1 MVKCEVVFPTP
12 LPDDPHKWDGWSKYK
27 SANPYERLC
36 LDSQQNPTNELI
48 EEHCRELLRWWQ
60 KKLPLK
66 NQPSNPVAQL
76 LRTGLDE
83 SSKYLTEARIDLL
96 DPERRKTVDAVLAAE
111 KEQQTIA
118 EFNKF
123 FAFSIADGGLR
134 PEEEKALISFGAD
147 HGLSEEK
154 IIQFIEEKIKE
165 TGVKR
170 FVPEQE
176 VKTETLMPAG
186 VPGDTRSEFL
196 RVLQLSGLDSES
208 MTDDQRDA
216 LINIAENS
224 GLDPGDA
231 EDMVDDYLEELD
243 RKQLAEITKGK
254 AKASAPVGRTGNS
267 AVKVAPK
274 VAHNAAT
281 KTAAK
286 VEGVDEPSPVA
297 RKLALSPEQERKRYP
312 NYTNSLGGQMFLVP
326 SGEFI
331 MGNPFP
337 SAPPNETP
345 HFRATITRFYM
356 SRFPITNAHFE
367 AFDASH
373 KSKRAPA
380 TGDRHP
386 VVYVSILDAIKFC
399 QWLSMRERKKYRL
412 PTEAEWEYAAKGADG
427 RKYPWGNFDK
437 RGDLANFA
445 DKNTSFAWSDRQI
458 DDGYPESS
466 PVGSFPRGASPFGIE
481 DMAGNVWEWCGDFFE
496 PYKSTSKLDPRG
508 PTNGTKRVYR
518 GGSWKSRFASL
529 RTTARSANLPNFSC
543 NDLGFRIV
551 CECE

>member
-76 LRTGLDE
+76 LRAGLDE
-83 SSKYLTEARIDLL
+83 SSKYLTEARIELL
-96 DPERRKTVDAVLAAE
+96 DPERRKKVDAVLAAE
-111 KEQQTIA
+111 KEQQAIA

-154 IIQFIEEKIKE
+154 ILQFIEEKIKE

-170 FVPEQE
+170 IVPEPE
-176 VKTETLMPAG
+176 VRTETVVAAAPA
-186 VPGDTRSEFL
+186 DTKSEFL
-196 RVLQLSGLDSES
+196 RVLQLSGLDSDS

-231 EDMVDDYLEELD
+231 EDMVDDYLEEFD
-243 RKQLAEITKGK
+243 RKQIAEITKGK
-254 AKASAPVGRTGNS
+254 AKGLAPVAPKGNS
-267 AVKVAPK
+267 AVKVASNVATKAAPK
-274 VAHNAAT
+274 VEVF
-281 KTAAK
+281 K
-286 VEGVDEPSPVA
+286 EPSPSAV
-297 RKLALSPEQERKRYP
+297 L
-312 NYTNSLGGQMFLVP
+312 LVP

-337 SAPPNETP
+337 GAPPNETP

-367 AFDASH
+367 AFDPSH

-380 TGDRHP
+380 AGDRHP
-386 VVYVSILDAIKFC
+386 VVYVSSLDAIKFC

-412 PTEAEWEYAAKGADG
+412 PTEAEWEFAAKGTDG
-427 RKYPWGNFDK
+427 RRYPWGNFDK

-496 PYKSTSKLDPRG
+496 PYKSTSKIDPHG
-508 PTNGTKRVYR
+508 PTNGAKRVYR

>member
-1 MVKCEVVFPTP
+1 VKCAVVFPTP

-27 SANPYERLC
+27 STNPYERLC

-76 LRTGLDE
+76 LRAGLDE
-83 SSKYLTEARIDLL
+83 SSKYLTEARIELL
-96 DPERRKTVDAVLAAE
+96 DPERRKKVDALLAAE
-111 KEQQTIA
+111 KEQQAIA
-118 EFNKF
+118 EFNKYL
-123 FAFSIADGGLR
+123 AYTIADGGLR
-134 PEEEKALISFGAD
+134 PDEEKALQRFGAD

-154 IIQFIEEKIKE
+154 VLQFIEQRLQE
-165 TGVKR
+165 TGTKR
-170 FVPEQE
+170 IAPEPE
-176 VKTETLMPAG
+176 AKPEPMVAAA
-186 VPGDTRSEFL
+186 PGDARSEFL

-224 GLDPGDA
+224 GLDPSDA
-231 EDMVDDYLEELD
+231 EDMVDDYLEQLD
-243 RKQLAEITKGK
+243 QKQIAEITKGK
-254 AKASAPVGRTGNS
+254 TKGAATLTPNGNS
-267 AVKVAPK
+267 AVKVAP
-274 VAHNAAT
+274 NLAT
-281 KTAAK
+281 ATAAK
-286 VEGVDEPSPVA
+286 VEVVQESSSAAVA
-297 RKLALSPEQERKRYP
+297 RGPALSPEQERKRYP
-312 NYTNSLGGQMFLVP
+312 NYTNSLGGQMFLIP

-337 SAPPNETP
+337 GAPPNETP
-345 HFRATITRFYM
+345 HCRVTITRFYM
-356 SRFPITNAHFE
+356 SRFPITNAHYE
-367 AFDASH
+367 AFDPSH

-386 VVYVSILDAIKFC
+386 VVYVSSVEAMRFC
-399 QWLSMRERKKYRL
+399 QWLSARERKKYRL
-412 PTEAEWEYAAKGADG
+412 PTEAEWEYAAKGTDG
-427 RKYPWGNFDK
+427 RRYPWGNFDK

-445 DKNTSFAWSDRQI
+445 DKNTSFAWSDQQI

-466 PVGSFPRGASPFGIE
+466 PVGAFPRGASPFGIE

-496 PYKSTSKLDPRG
+496 QYKPAPKVDPRG
-508 PTNGTKRVYR
+508 PTNGAKRVYR

-529 RTTARSANLPNFSC
+529 RTTTRSANLPNFSC